1 MIYWFRYARHADVP
15 NLEACGWLVASD
27 LGPVH
32 GAYSVL
38 MRWYGEGAPSALSP
52 AAE

>member
-1 MIYWFRYARHADVP
+1 MISWFRYARHADVP

-38 MRWYGEGAPSALSP
+38 MQWCGEGAPSALSS